1 MKNEQSSKGKISL
14 WFQIITFR
22 EFTKDKLFRTS
33 IEINIK
39 FKFNDNKKIS
49 EYSFKQWIFA
59 VREILASVKEL

>member
-22 EFTKDKLFRTS
+22 EFTKDKLFITS

-39 FKFNDNKKIS
+39 FKFNDNKKIL